1 MKEFMLL
8 IRNEGDGKASLNAEQ
23 HLAFVKKCEE
33 YINAL
38 KNENRLIAAQPLI
51 KRRICNYKSGNDLRK
66 TLVTADKQNPGR
78 ILSYSCQ

>member
-1 MKEFMLL
+1 VSGLTREIIVIFVSIKISRKYFLKMMKEFMLL

-51 KRRICNYKSGNDLRK
+51 REGF
-66 TLVTADKQNPGR
+66 V
-78 ILSYSCQ
+78 IL